1 MIKIK
6 DILNLIRIKHWIKNV
21 LIIIPLFF
29 SIPTLNNSIILNTL
43 LGLFS
48 FCLISSSIYIYNDI
62 CDKDLDQKHKIKSNR
77 PIAKGVIKISHAYII
92 MIVLLII
99 SITINIIFIHNI
111 YGVALI
117 FIYFILNILYS
128 LKIKNIPMLDIIA
141 LVSCFIIRL
150 LYGAFIT
157 NIVISKWLYLT
168 VMFISFFMVFGKRR
182 NEIIMQKNISRKVL
196 KYYNENFLDKYMNI
210 SLVLSLV
217 FYSLWTIDSE
227 TVLRHGN
234 DYIIYTVPLVFIIF
248 MRYSLILEGKS
259 YGDPVDIL
267 TTDKILI
274 YLIIIY
280 LTILI
285 LIMYIL

>member
-1 MIKIK
+1 
-6 DILNLIRIKHWIKNV
+6 
-21 LIIIPLFF
+21 
-29 SIPTLNNSIILNTL
+29 
-43 LGLFS
+43 
-48 FCLISSSIYIYNDI
+48 
-62 CDKDLDQKHKIKSNR
+62 
-77 PIAKGVIKISHAYII
+77 
-92 MIVLLII
+92 
-99 SITINIIFIHNI
+99 
-111 YGVALI
+111 
-117 FIYFILNILYS
+117 
-128 LKIKNIPMLDIIA
+128 
-141 LVSCFIIRL
+141 
-150 LYGAFIT
+150 
-157 NIVISKWLYLT
+157 
-168 VMFISFFMVFGKRR
+168 MFISFFMVFGKRR